1 VSRETANLPQHDPG
15 ARRFRARLDRLRSK
29 RRRSVL
35 GLPEIAALAAA
46 ALLLLAA
53 VGAYLFLLRPQKSR
67 LASLALE
74 RETLQ
79 RQLQSTQG
87 TLAENRDTQS
97 SVREIL
103 TSLEEFEINHLGV
116 AGAGNTGVIDEL
128 HRLLARNNL
137 RISGGMSYTRLE
149 EAAPGATP
157 QRQAAPGAGEQR
169 TQQRIVQS
177 VFPGVGV
184 TLTVEGPYAALRR
197 FIRDVESSRHFIVV
211 NAVELEGITESGSF
225 TAPVDPAAEGVT
237 PDGAAPAPVAPTG
250 PTSGR
255 LVSLRLDMSAYFRRA
270 AAGAGAQQ

>member
-1 VSRETANLPQHDPG
+1 MSRETSNAQQDAA
-15 ARRFRARLDRLRSK
+15 ARAFRARLAQFRSG

-46 ALLLLAA
+46 AALLLAA
-53 VGAYLFLLRPQKSR
+53 VSAYLLLLRPQRAR

-103 TSLEEFEINHLGV
+103 SSLEDFEITHLGV
-116 AGAGNTGVIDEL
+116 SGSGNTGVIDEL
-128 HRLLARNNL
+128 HRLLAKNKL

-149 EAAPGATP
+149 EAVPGATP
-157 QRQAAPGAGEQR
+157 QRQAAPGGGEQGA
-169 TQQRIVQS
+169 QQRVVQS

-184 TLTVEGPYAALRR
+184 TLTVEGPYTALRR

-211 NAVELEGITESGSF
+211 NSVELEGITESGSSF
-225 TAPVDPAAEGVT
+225 ATAAPTDLADPAAAA
-237 PDGAAPAPVAPTG
+237 AAPAAPATA
-250 PTSGR
+250 TGR

-270 AAGAGAQQ
+270 SAGAGAQQ